1 MIQLQFL
8 NKILNTHDLS
18 LVTLNNIGVE
28 YFSEYEEEF
37 KFIQNH
43 YDKYAKVPDKETF
56 IAKFTDF
63 NFIDVQESDTY
74 LVDALQEDY
83 VYRRALDVFKS
94 VNEEMVNGDSRRGV
108 ELLLSKIPDLT
119 AKLNVEALDIL
130 KEGAKRRFDEYC
142 DKGNNTEN
150 YYISTGIKELD
161 EIIGGWNKSGDLV
174 AVCGRPGTGKCLE
187 KGTEVLMADGTIKKI
202 EDIVV
207 GDKVQSYNRVNT
219 VIQIHN
225 GIDKGYRIIPSS
237 GESFVVSAGHILTLC
252 ERFNRLGNST
262 EQKLIDMTVEE
273 YLQTTETRRG
283 RLTLYRPPVEYTE
296 KALKI
301 PPYILGI
308 WLGDGTSERPE
319 ICTSDVE
326 VYESWKTFAESL
338 GYVASL
344 RGKEHDKAN
353 SYEITSGIKGSCMPN
368 KAKELFKYYD
378 LFNNKHIPLEYMTS
392 SREQRMQLLA
402 GIIDADGYVDGFGY
416 ELCQKSYELIKQVS
430 QLARGLGFRVGKISE
445 NRVTLKS
452 GILQSYYT
460 IHINGAMET
469 LPVRVPRRKIRKKKT
484 KRVLSLYHFKV
495 EPVESIEYYGFAC
508 DGDNRF
514 MLADNT
520 LTHNSWW
527 MDLFLA
533 NAAKSGKTVALYSG
547 EMSESQVGYR
557 IDTFMSGISNWKIS
571 HGYSDVFDDYQKHI
585 EGLQN
590 IQGKFY
596 VCTPKTLGGIATVPK
611 LRAFCERYK
620 VDLLGVD
627 QYSLMD
633 DANKNR
639 ARTERYEAISKDL
652 KTLQIEL
659 GIPVLVNAQLNRG
672 AVSPDTTEIGTEH
685 IAGSD
690 RIAQDSSIVLAIT
703 RPTKSRVCI
712 HLTKVREATTGGKLT
727 YEWQVDK
734 GEFTFV
740 PDDRASNT
748 QEEEQ
753 YTERN
758 NTREETEPQRREARP
773 QRARRQRAEEQT
785 NGNDE
790 AF

>member
-74 LVDALQEDY
+74 LVDALQEDF
-83 VYRRALDVFKS
+83 VYRRALEVFKS
-94 VNEEMVNGDSRRGV
+94 VNEEMVNGDSRHGV

-119 AKLNVEALDIL
+119 AKLNVEAVDIL

-174 AVCGRPGTGKCLE
+174 AVCGRPGTGK
-187 KGTEVLMADGTIKKI
+187 
-202 EDIVV
+202 
-207 GDKVQSYNRVNT
+207 
-219 VIQIHN
+219 
-225 GIDKGYRIIPSS
+225 
-237 GESFVVSAGHILTLC
+237 
-252 ERFNRLGNST
+252 
-262 EQKLIDMTVEE
+262 
-273 YLQTTETRRG
+273 
-283 RLTLYRPPVEYTE
+283 
-296 KALKI
+296 
-301 PPYILGI
+301 
-308 WLGDGTSERPE
+308 
-319 ICTSDVE
+319 
-326 VYESWKTFAESL
+326 
-338 GYVASL
+338 
-344 RGKEHDKAN
+344 
-353 SYEITSGIKGSCMPN
+353 
-368 KAKELFKYYD
+368 
-378 LFNNKHIPLEYMTS
+378 
-392 SREQRMQLLA
+392 
-402 GIIDADGYVDGFGY
+402 
-416 ELCQKSYELIKQVS
+416 
-430 QLARGLGFRVGKISE
+430 
-445 NRVTLKS
+445 
-452 GILQSYYT
+452 
-460 IHINGAMET
+460 
-469 LPVRVPRRKIRKKKT
+469 
-484 KRVLSLYHFKV
+484 
-495 EPVESIEYYGFAC
+495 
-508 DGDNRF
+508 
-514 MLADNT
+514 
-520 LTHNSWW
+520 SWW

-533 NAAKSGKTVALYSG
+533 NAAKAGKTVALYSG

-585 EGLQN
+585 EGLQKLE
-590 IQGKFY
+590 GKFY

-758 NTREETEPQRREARP
+758 NTREETEPQRREVRP